1 MNRKLKKELS
11 ECFRAPDPR
20 EKKAFLKKIPVP
32 RANMSSFI
40 LTQIFFIRK
49 RIWAVSIL
57 IFAAAVLGTYI
68 IDLNAVWLVSS
79 LVPLLAMEV
88 VTESGKSGACGMEE
102 LEKSARF
109 SLKSVVMARF
119 LILGIFNLG
128 IMFFLSCICREAV
141 NMPLMRSVVYLFVPY
156 LLTAFISLRIVRQFR
171 SREGMYGCIVTAV
184 LVGVCNLVIHRISAN
199 IHLSGEYVCWGI
211 AAALLA
217 LLTGVELYKM
227 LKETEEYR
235 WNLSLT
241 D

>member
-1 MNRKLKKELS
+1 M
-11 ECFRAPDPR
+11 
-20 EKKAFLKKIPVP
+20 
-32 RANMSSFI
+32 
-40 LTQIFFIRK
+40 
-49 RIWAVSIL
+49 SIL

-79 LVPLLAMEV
+79 LVPFLAMEV

>member
-11 ECFRAPDPR
+11 ECFQAPEPR
-20 EKKAFLKKIPVP
+20 KKTAFLNKIPMP

-49 RIWAVSIL
+49 RIWVVSVL
-57 IFAAAVLGTYI
+57 IFAAAVLGAYT
-68 IDLNAVWLVSS
+68 IDLNAVWPVSS
-79 LVPLLAMEV
+79 LVPFLAMEV

-102 LEKSARF
+102 LEQSARF

-128 IMFFLSCICREAV
+128 IMIFLICVCREAV
-141 NMPLMRSVVYLFVPY
+141 NIPLMRSVVYLFVPY
-156 LLTAFISLRIVRQFR
+156 LLTAFISLRIVRRFR

-184 LVGVCNLVIHRISAN
+184 LVGVCNLVIHRISAD
-199 IHLSGEYVCWGI
+199 IHLSGEYACWGI
-211 AAALLA
+211 AAVLLA

-227 LKETEEYR
+227 LKGTEEYR

-241 D
+241 G